1 MSGWKRKWQI
11 TRPVR
16 IKTQITNYKTILE
29 WQHGRISASRNEA
42 NYCCTAQCTLT
53 ASSWRKFR
61 GSARKP
67 HQNGRQHYFPDLQ
80 IWPFSSGILSSRP
93 FVRYKLLNVP
103 ACLSQYVSPPDTA
116 GFSGISAEKGRYLIH
131 RLAPRILYSNSTG
144 ILFRPNNSS
153 ENSHAIN
160 VQKWERGHYPDN
172 VDIFPTIWPCSR

>member
-1 MSGWKRKWQI
+1 MTI
-11 TRPVR
+11 
-16 IKTQITNYKTILE
+16 YKTCPD
-29 WQHGRISASRNEA
+29 QNA
-42 NYCCTAQCTLT
+42 NDKLQDNLGVATRKNNCEQKRGQLLLHCTLT
-53 ASSWRKFR
+53 ASQWREFR

-67 HQNGRQHYFPDLQ
+67 HQNGRQRYFPDLQ
-80 IWPFSSGILSSRP
+80 IWPLSSGILSSRP
-93 FVRYKLLNVP
+93 FVRYKLLNVL

-131 RLAPRILYSNSTG
+131 RLAPRILNSNSTG